1 LSSNCGD
8 SARNTRRVE
17 CLTTTV
23 IRPEELGIRAKL
35 LNDGGPTMWAELMDE
50 LREIH
55 LGLKPKRRTGPSV
68 GERLQA
74 AYEKVMAKRAKG

>member
-1 LSSNCGD
+1 
-8 SARNTRRVE
+8 
-17 CLTTTV
+17 
-23 IRPEELGIRAKL
+23 
-35 LNDGGPTMWAELMDE
+35 MWAELMDE

-74 AYEKVMAKRAKG
+74 AYDGEAGQRLTSARRSPRLPDERRGTSSLTHTQKRQLSPSQQSY

>member
-1 LSSNCGD
+1 M
-8 SARNTRRVE
+8 V
-17 CLTTTV
+17 
-23 IRPEELGIRAKL
+23 
-35 LNDGGPTMWAELMDE
+35 LMDE

-74 AYEKVMAKRAKG
+74 AYEKVMAKRAKGSSARRSPRLPDERRGTSSLTHTQKRQLSPS